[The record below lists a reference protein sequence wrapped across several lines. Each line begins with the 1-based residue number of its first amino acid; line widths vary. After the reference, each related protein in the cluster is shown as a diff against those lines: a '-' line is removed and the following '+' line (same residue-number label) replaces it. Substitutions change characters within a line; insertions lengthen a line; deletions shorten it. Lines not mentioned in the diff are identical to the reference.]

1 MFIKLKVYLHSQIK
15 DKVNIFQKLF
25 CRYLIL
31 YPTKKIS
38 SRLSISEI
46 FGIFIA
52 YKKYNTNIFSI
63 LKVYLHNQ

>member
-38 SRLSISEI
+38 SRLSLSEI
-46 FGIFIA
+46 FGIFIS
-52 YKKYNTNIFSI
+52 YKKIQ
-63 LKVYLHNQ
+63 H